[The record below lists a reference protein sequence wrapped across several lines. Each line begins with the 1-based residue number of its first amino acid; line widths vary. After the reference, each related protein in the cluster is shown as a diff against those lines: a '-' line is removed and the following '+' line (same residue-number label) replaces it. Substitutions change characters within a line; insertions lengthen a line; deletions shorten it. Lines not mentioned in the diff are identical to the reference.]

1 MSSSVKQRV
10 YYNVSIN
17 NTDLLP
23 KIGEFNDYRQTPIIN
38 NPKDYTIS
46 LLKMKVP
53 STFIPIQYF
62 PVQYDDSNPDNLNK
76 SIYSITLEYQNQIF
90 KKNLEWIPQQIPPY
104 IRNPPPPPI
113 IPTNKKSD
121 VLSLLYYSLY
131 SYTHFCNILNKA
143 LKDVFMADIVPLLPV
158 REEPYTAPF
167 FVYSHTIRRFNYF
180 VDSIFLYD
188 NDNPSRVK
196 MWFNGPLNTNFG
208 SSFDVHYRSF
218 ESNDGRDVLYVPTDL
233 NFKIIKIGL
242 IDAQV
247 YEQSQEY
254 NTDNLFSDFKS
265 IIVRSDS
272 MQINKEDI
280 SLGDNL
286 NNSTSISALGNYF
299 IDVNLDLSNARENI
313 YIDNTRGEFQRIN
326 LRSSIPISNVQIS
339 LLWRDRYDNI
349 FPILIG
355 NGQNAF
361 IKFMFEEK

>member
-121 VLSLLYYSLY
+121 VLSLLL
-131 SYTHFCNILNKA
+131 L
-143 LKDVFMADIVPLLPV
+143 IV
-158 REEPYTAPF
+158 
-167 FVYSHTIRRFNYF
+167 
-180 VDSIFLYD
+180 
-188 NDNPSRVK
+188 
-196 MWFNGPLNTNFG
+196 
-208 SSFDVHYRSF
+208 
-218 ESNDGRDVLYVPTDL
+218 
-233 NFKIIKIGL
+233 
-242 IDAQV
+242 
-247 YEQSQEY
+247 
-254 NTDNLFSDFKS
+254 
-265 IIVRSDS
+265 
-272 MQINKEDI
+272 
-280 SLGDNL
+280 
-286 NNSTSISALGNYF
+286 
-299 IDVNLDLSNARENI
+299 
-313 YIDNTRGEFQRIN
+313 
-326 LRSSIPISNVQIS
+326 
-339 LLWRDRYDNI
+339 
-349 FPILIG
+349 
-355 NGQNAF
+355 
-361 IKFMFEEK
+361 